1 MMSTSDTSTHTVLAK
16 DLLPVARASE
26 DRLPP
31 MMFVATLFY
40 ALVILGVSFDI
51 GMLPDSSDVTSLE
64 VTIVAADSNAARP
77 DDAQFQAQNNQQGA
91 GNTTERARAT
101 AAPAAPGQV
110 PVPMERVG
118 EVQIAAS
125 PGEEIPEQ
133 VLTTTADAAEQAY
146 RPEDITDQPDEVARV
161 AQALPQGLEETLPLP
176 VDDLPSLMVH
186 DENPRHLI
194 VSLNVARSDIAP
206 YVSNWKQRVERIGT
220 LNFPRELR
228 IDGLTGDPLIAVTI
242 LPDGS
247 LDQIELLRSSGHVP
261 LDQAAMTVLTRA
273 SPFAAFPPEVLEN
286 YELLTI
292 RMNFEFRGGRL
303 RGSAS
308 VADDG

>member
-1 MMSTSDTSTHTVLAK
+1 M
-16 DLLPVARASE
+16 
-26 DRLPP
+26 
-31 MMFVATLFY
+31 
-40 ALVILGVSFDI
+40 
-51 GMLPDSSDVTSLE
+51 
-64 VTIVAADSNAARP
+64 AADSNAARP

-91 GNTTERARAT
+91 GNTTEKARPT

-133 VLTTTADAAEQAY
+133 VLTTTADASETAY

-273 SPFAAFPPEVLEN
+273 SPFDAFPPEVQEN

-303 RGSAS
+303 RGRAS